1 MLEKVVTG
9 ASDWRSDAERDK
21 SHLRTAVMSLFK
33 TWIPEHPEAAAERD
47 QVYGLFKQA
56 MGRRPRIT
64 FVSTLSTGIDDVVA
78 YEYLDQPVSM
88 QEILVQR
95 EGTDAFL
102 DPRNALRVV
111 RRKYGMMTLITR
123 MTGALEHRNVI
134 AVSIDADIERAQL
147 AEFSR
152 LVAARIVDSAAEEEQ
167 TLRKALSRAGLRGVD
182 ILFHS
187 DVVGRRLPVPWE
199 VKQLYALVGRAIRTP
214 SSDSATAARQVLAVH
229 LDRLD
234 LKSLRQLSLYQRE
247 LNTELD
253 APLGLD
259 IGAEAI
265 LKAREPL
272 LLAVTRELFD
282 EYQETR
288 RTSLHQR
295 ALNSTSAQVQALELA
310 AETADFVADAEGA
323 SGFGEN
329 DELIR
334 IARALE
340 RIRSLRGREFF
351 TRISMVG
358 GELDFESAVRAGQG
372 FEAVERTMAALDPLE
387 ALRTAR
393 RIVEPL
399 FRARALGAAAVT
411 LAALGRQDD
420 ALAGVHESLDA
431 ARACTDVDAAQAYAA
446 TLEAALAAHDEATT
460 TTAIDESMGRAHALK
475 DFAERAAALMRLVS
489 TLFEGGALPVSAR
502 AALGR
507 AALGPDI
514 HFWGRKEVEPPLVEA
529 LVSLLPTDENDTQIF
544 LQKVVAHTN
553 PTVRA
558 GVVRTMPLSDA
569 PGMRNMLL
577 AHLKDREPQVRC
589 EVIERIGASGE
600 RALVLYLVNYAKH
613 LQESGAQSPPTPPT
627 RDEKRTLALNLVRL
641 DGERQLPLV
650 NAMLGT
656 LHTEGPGLTDRQK
669 PLKDDVDLQLAGLEV
684 LIHLNSRTARRLLFN
699 AAERARKRG
708 GPVADL
714 FLRSWAALKSAPYGD
729 PSLPRSPHDP
739 TWTEADLFD
748 LDAWLE
754 TARPVAPEPA
764 EAAPEAAAPEAGPAS
779 AARPERPAQAS
790 REAPRKPGLL
800 ERLKRRFLGDPD
812 DAPEESRARGPEPE
826 STTEAAPEPIP
837 ASTPLQVAPTVA
849 PPIGPSVPARPL
861 AALVFEAEVEGA
873 APGPMQLDL
882 ALYDKSD
889 ATQPVWTESQSTF
902 LEAGGKLR
910 LELGRERPLP
920 APLPAEVWL
929 GLSVNAL
936 PETTPRIK
944 VSRARSV
951 VQG

>member
-1 MLEKVVTG
+1 
-9 ASDWRSDAERDK
+9 
-21 SHLRTAVMSLFK
+21 
-33 TWIPEHPEAAAERD
+33 
-47 QVYGLFKQA
+47 
-56 MGRRPRIT
+56 
-64 FVSTLSTGIDDVVA
+64 
-78 YEYLDQPVSM
+78 
-88 QEILVQR
+88 
-95 EGTDAFL
+95 
-102 DPRNALRVV
+102 
-111 RRKYGMMTLITR
+111 
-123 MTGALEHRNVI
+123 
-134 AVSIDADIERAQL
+134 
-147 AEFSR
+147 
-152 LVAARIVDSAAEEEQ
+152 
-167 TLRKALSRAGLRGVD
+167 
-182 ILFHS
+182 
-187 DVVGRRLPVPWE
+187 
-199 VKQLYALVGRAIRTP
+199 
-214 SSDSATAARQVLAVH
+214 
-229 LDRLD
+229 
-234 LKSLRQLSLYQRE
+234 
-247 LNTELD
+247 
-253 APLGLD
+253 
-259 IGAEAI
+259 
-265 LKAREPL
+265 
-272 LLAVTRELFD
+272 
-282 EYQETR
+282 
-288 RTSLHQR
+288 
-295 ALNSTSAQVQALELA
+295 
-310 AETADFVADAEGA
+310 
-323 SGFGEN
+323 
-329 DELIR
+329 
-334 IARALE
+334 
-340 RIRSLRGREFF
+340 
-351 TRISMVG
+351 
-358 GELDFESAVRAGQG
+358 
-372 FEAVERTMAALDPLE
+372 
-387 ALRTAR
+387 
-393 RIVEPL
+393 
-399 FRARALGAAAVT
+399 
-411 LAALGRQDD
+411 
-420 ALAGVHESLDA
+420 
-431 ARACTDVDAAQAYAA
+431 
-446 TLEAALAAHDEATT
+446 
-460 TTAIDESMGRAHALK
+460 
-475 DFAERAAALMRLVS
+475 
-489 TLFEGGALPVSAR
+489 
-502 AALGR
+502 
-507 AALGPDI
+507 
-514 HFWGRKEVEPPLVEA
+514 VEA

-764 EAAPEAAAPEAGPAS
+764 DAAPEAAAPEAGPTS
-779 AARPERPAQAS
+779 AARPERPAPAS

-837 ASTPLQVAPTVA
+837 ASTPLQVAPTVV
-849 PPIGPSVPARPL
+849 PPVGPTVPARPL

-873 APGPMQLDL
+873 TPGQMQLDL

-902 LEAGGKLR
+902 LEEGGKLR